1 MLMFP
6 QRSHTICLRKH
17 EFVILNCIASALLSQ
32 ILCNSREYKNVGL
45 SLMPRYKSD
54 KQGRWNNIDSME
66 KNIWVELVQILDAA
80 LDLSLWLILKMIPK

>member
-54 KQGRWNNIDSME
+54 KLGR
-66 KNIWVELVQILDAA
+66 
-80 LDLSLWLILKMIPK
+80 